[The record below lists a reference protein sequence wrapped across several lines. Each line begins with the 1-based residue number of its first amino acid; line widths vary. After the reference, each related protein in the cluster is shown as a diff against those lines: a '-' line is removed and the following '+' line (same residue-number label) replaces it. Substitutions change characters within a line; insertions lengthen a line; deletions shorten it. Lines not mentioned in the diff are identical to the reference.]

1 MASFLLPRSRPL
13 FSLTLGLGLS
23 SLYASQALYRQ
34 KPRLCEGPGA
44 TPLTTVSE
52 SFKAYSRD
60 AKVPVFKDGRPNPR
74 AYRQISAG
82 SIVGLLGGVAVSTF
96 SKTLAML
103 FGLLVF
109 GVQYMAS
116 QGYNIIPTTKLQ
128 RYVKGIDLR
137 SAVEDNVAF
146 KLSFGLTFALASL
159 ASF

>member
-1 MASFLLPRSRPL
+1 MWGGGESSRWDRAGDVVGSEENLGGSMAN
-13 FSLTLGLGLS
+13 
-23 SLYASQALYRQ
+23 AL
-34 KPRLCEGPGA
+34 
-44 TPLTTVSE
+44 VM
-52 SFKAYSRD
+52 
-60 AKVPVFKDGRPNPR
+60 
-74 AYRQISAG
+74 I
-82 SIVGLLGGVAVSTF
+82 GLLGGVAVSTF

-109 GVQYMAS
+109 GVQVCRCARKEKRHGRLIFAQYMAS

>member
-1 MASFLLPRSRPL
+1 MASLLLPRSRPL
-13 FSLTLGLGLS
+13 FSFSLGLGLS
-23 SLYASQALYRQ
+23 SLYATQAIYRQ
-34 KPRLCEGPGA
+34 KPLLCEASGA
-44 TPLTTVSE
+44 TPMATVSE
-52 SFKAYSRD
+52 SFKTYSRD
-60 AKVPVFKDGRPNPR
+60 AKVPVFRDGRPNPQ

-82 SIVGLLGGVAVSTF
+82 SIAGLLGGVAVSTF

-146 KLSFGLTFALASL
+146 KLSFGLTFALASV

>member
-1 MASFLLPRSRPL
+1 MA
-13 FSLTLGLGLS
+13 
-23 SLYASQALYRQ
+23 
-34 KPRLCEGPGA
+34 
-44 TPLTTVSE
+44 
-52 SFKAYSRD
+52 
-60 AKVPVFKDGRPNPR
+60 
-74 AYRQISAG
+74 I
-82 SIVGLLGGVAVSTF
+82 GLLGGLAVSTF

-109 GVQYMAS
+109 GAQVGRCAGGGKRQAMLMLAQYMAS

-146 KLSFGLTFALASL
+146 KLSFGLTFALASV